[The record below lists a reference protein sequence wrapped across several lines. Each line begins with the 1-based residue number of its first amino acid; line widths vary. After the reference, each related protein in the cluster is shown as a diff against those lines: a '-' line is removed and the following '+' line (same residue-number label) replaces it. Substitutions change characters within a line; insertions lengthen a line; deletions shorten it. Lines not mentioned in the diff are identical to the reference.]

1 MEHSRFESLLC
12 IMRASPSTLSGYEV
26 NASTLYVY
34 HDV

>member
-1 MEHSRFESLLC
+1 MERSRFESLLC
-12 IMRASPSTLSGYEV
+12 MRASLSTLSGYEV